1 MRNPNPAHAPA
12 AFDPDHHSARAVA
25 LHLDARDNAVE
36 LPVHRHRRG
45 QLVIARRGFVTCLV
59 ESGVWVVPHHC
70 GVWIPGGVAH
80 SNRVA
85 ANGEITVLFV
95 EPGAARMPQ
104 HCCTFAIPP
113 LIRELIAHL
122 AERPHDY
129 EEDSATGRLAAV
141 LLEQLGGMPLEQLHL
156 PMSPKRQLR
165 RIAAALLKDPSNRA
179 TVAQWAAQVALSE
192 RSLARLVMAET
203 GLSFGRWRRQLHI
216 VVAIQRLSTGLPVQ
230 RVAAELGYESVNAFI
245 TMFKKVLGKTPGHY
259 LPRAAQARDDTHRS

>member
-85 ANGEITVLFV
+85 AHGEITVLFV

-165 RIAAALLKDPSNRA
+165 RIATTRIDREQSRQSHRTCAIDKI
-179 TVAQWAAQVALSE
+179 LS
-192 RSLARLVMAET
+192 SLVKQHRI
-203 GLSFGRWRRQLHI
+203 SP
-216 VVAIQRLSTGLPVQ
+216 AISTT
-230 RVAAELGYESVNAFI
+230 N
-245 TMFKKVLGKTPGHY
+245 K
-259 LPRAAQARDDTHRS
+259 